1 MSRTLLSTTL
11 LICFVFFTC
20 SRNTTAVKRSSQ
32 ALQASLQAQEN
43 SLKLLDKMSEQ
54 SARASADGRVVASA
68 DSSIQTY
75 VVSQRVTINTQQQE
89 LQQAIADVDAYTT
102 GKSKKR
108 ERDVLNA
115 VNTTVMKS
123 AETLRILDKKTEVIV
138 GFLNSETFSKSEIK
152 TLFRPG
158 DFTLNASQTKE
169 GLKRFRPIV
178 EKLFIFS
185 EKYRQAARKLRGEI
199 IVTGYSDATPVEP
212 GSSLY
217 LDLARRLQRDDR
229 ISEPTSSD
237 LNKKLS
243 ELRAGTIRGLL
254 ETIIKTRT
262 RDGGEPMDIQI
273 SVLGRGEE
281 LPRGTAAS
289 VPLNDPNR
297 RVVTFYWVV
306 LPEF

>member
-1 MSRTLLSTTL
+1 MSRTLLSTTI
-11 LICFVFFTC
+11 LICSVFFAC

-54 SARASADGRVVASA
+54 SARASAEGRVVASA
-68 DSSIQTY
+68 DSSVQAY
-75 VVSQRVTINTQQQE
+75 VVSQRTTINTQRQE
-89 LQQAIADVDAYTT
+89 LRQAITDVDAYSA

-115 VNTTVMKS
+115 ANTTVMKS

-138 GFLNSETFSKSEIK
+138 EFLNSETFSKSEIK

-185 EKYRQAARKLRGEI
+185 EKYRQAANKLRGEI

-229 ISEPTSSD
+229 VSEPTSSD